1 MVMLPQFAWRDS
13 AASADDNHAGTT
25 VPADFLKQG
34 VIGLYGPLQRARR
47 MLRRGAALV
56 LAALAARG
64 TSIVENIHFIDRG
77 YDRLE
82 EALNTLGAQVERQ
95 L

>member
-1 MVMLPQFAWRDS
+1 MDHL
-13 AASADDNHAGTT
+13 NG
-25 VPADFLKQG
+25 
-34 VIGLYGPLQRARR
+34 ARVWAQD
-47 MLRRGAALV
+47 LRGGAALV

>member
-1 MVMLPQFAWRDS
+1 MGAQIRL
-13 AASADDNHAGTT
+13 AGND
-25 VPADFLKQG
+25 AYIEG
-34 VIGLYGPLQRARR
+34 VDHLNGARVWAQD
-47 MLRRGAALV
+47 LRGGAALV